1 MANLQRPSTSCQMHR
16 PSLADDDNQGNNN
29 GKNLLS
35 RSYTF
40 DGTQSLKQQQQP
52 RMTKTSRASPPVAD
66 QHQHQ
71 QQQQQRLGR
80 SLLSNDNWRQ
90 ETMTDVRLNAKAT
103 EQSDQNILFG
113 KGIDP
118 LPHVRE
124 MLNELSNAEALLY
137 ARQCRVVVAKLRLC
151 WTDVNEEIKSLL
163 KHKEYTEAAIEH
175 IRKDL
180 IINKESVNM
189 RKKPKRE
196 AELDGVDD
204 ILAAEKYH
212 LTNIKKIL
220 ELTCKNV
227 VDQMQTLDEVRHRVT
242 KIGKERSLVTELIC
256 QCLTSASRT
265 FELTRMEKLENA
277 QHRRPPMTAP
287 ARPSSAFG
295 FRTSR
300 SANNNSRIGLS
311 NSNLNNISSKP
322 ESTLLD
328 ENGLPLVGHLLA
340 FTPDV
345 IQVFQDAAKLIEE
358 SREIKKQT
366 INQIRDAFND
376 AKAYSLTVN
385 QSIAQKLAD
394 IITLA
399 QHLTISL
406 GENTLAQ
413 NRAYRWHDLTMSAQ
427 RSNAGPLS
435 SSYLKTSERLDRPV
449 IRTFQRHPGNQVPEA
464 QMNSKA
470 TRSLQQSADETNKQ
484 IKTLKIVGQ
493 RLQANLIDKE
503 LALDIDSYL
512 LRRRR
517 ERSDHKWGVTK
528 YVHV

>member
-1 MANLQRPSTSCQMHR
+1 MANLRRPSTSCQMYR
-16 PSLADDDNQGNNN
+16 PSLTDDDDNQVNNN
-29 GKNLLS
+29 GKNSLS

-40 DGTQSLKQQQQP
+40 DGIQSLKQQP
-52 RMTKTSRASPPVAD
+52 RVTKPSQVSPPVAD
-66 QHQHQ
+66 
-71 QQQQQRLGR
+71 QQQQRLGR

-90 ETMTDVRLNAKAT
+90 ETMTDVRLNSKVID
-103 EQSDQNILFG
+103 QSDQNILFG

-124 MLNELSNAEALLY
+124 MLNELSNAEAFLY

-180 IINKESVNM
+180 IINKESFNI

-196 AELDGVDD
+196 AEPDGVDD

-227 VDQMQTLDEVRHRVT
+227 VDHMQKLDEVRQRVT

-265 FELTRMEKLENA
+265 FELARIEKLDNV
-277 QHRRPPMTAP
+277 QHRRPPITAP
-287 ARPSSAFG
+287 PRPSSAFG
-295 FRTSR
+295 FRSFR
-300 SANNNSRIGLS
+300 STNNNLRTGSS
-311 NSNLNNISSKP
+311 NSNSYNTSNKA

-328 ENGLPLVGHLLA
+328 ENGLPLIGHLLA

-366 INQIRDAFND
+366 INQIKDAFND

-406 GENTLAQ
+406 GENMLAQ
-413 NRAYRWHDLTMSAQ
+413 NRAYRWYDLTMSAQ
-427 RSNAGPLS
+427 RSNAGPLG
-435 SSYLKTSERLDRPV
+435 SSYLKTSERLDRPI

-464 QMNSKA
+464 QMNAKA
-470 TRSLQQSADETNKQ
+470 TRNLQQSANETDKQ
-484 IKTLKIVGQ
+484 MKTLKIVGQ
-493 RLQANLIDKE
+493 RLQTNLIDKE
-503 LALDIDSYL
+503 IALNIDSYL